1 MFTLHPDRVFFGS
14 WHCNNLFC
22 WCCLCVCCD
31 VINCGL
37 YCSGSCVS
45 NCGSTTAVMAL
56 FISVAL
62 CSAGTSNAADLALV
76 TVSTI
81 RCFAAVEVALVVSVL
96 LSSVVLI
103 AAGLVL
109 VTVGTVLVCKC
120 VVVLFRLD
128 CS

>member
-1 MFTLHPDRVFFGS
+1 
-14 WHCNNLFC
+14 
-22 WCCLCVCCD
+22 
-31 VINCGL
+31 
-37 YCSGSCVS
+37 
-45 NCGSTTAVMAL
+45 MAL
-56 FISVAL
+56 VISVAL
-62 CSAGTSNAADLALV
+62 CSARASIAADLALV